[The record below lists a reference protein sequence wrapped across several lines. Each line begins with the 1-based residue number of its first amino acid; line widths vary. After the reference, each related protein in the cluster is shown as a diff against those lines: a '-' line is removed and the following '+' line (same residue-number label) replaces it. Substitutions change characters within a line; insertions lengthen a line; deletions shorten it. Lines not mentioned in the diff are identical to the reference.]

1 MFNKKLLLTPLVLF
15 CLAGCSFKPVTP
27 LKDTSYT
34 STYNE
39 ANINAFWWKEFN
51 DPVLDDLI
59 ASALK
64 YNSDLALALNNI
76 ETARANLGLS
86 KIEYLPNVN
95 YQGKASRGTPSG
107 DLNSYASYSAN
118 AVLNYELDLW
128 GKVRNSVKAKNSLF
142 KATKY
147 DYEAA
152 RLSIASSVANS
163 YFKLLFLKEQESVLR
178 DTLKSYEDTFK
189 FRQNQFS
196 VGAISSIALYQAK
209 TQVDSAKVKLTNV
222 INELSSTNTALAIL
236 TGKSYDEILYKDII
250 TDKAHQPTPPEVPNG
265 VPSDL
270 LLRRADVAASLER
283 LKATNFLVGVARANY
298 FPSFSLTGMF
308 GYTSM
313 EFDRLFIENANSWS
327 AGGSLV
333 GPLLD
338 FGRSAKRVEIANL
351 EQNASFINY
360 DKTLKEAFG
369 EVRNALVGRE
379 NAISKQ
385 TDMANL
391 LNSQEKLYNIANE
404 RFKTGYSDNL
414 ELLDAQ
420 RGYLSARLEYAA
432 SNLEVS
438 NSVVEVFK
446 ALGGGFK
453 VEDNKTKQ
461 MLESNATIIPTSS
474 VNPFKDLN

>member
-1 MFNKKLLLTPLVLF
+1 M
-15 CLAGCSFKPVTP
+15 
-27 LKDTSYT
+27 
-34 STYNE
+34 
-39 ANINAFWWKEFN
+39 
-51 DPVLDDLI
+51 
-59 ASALK
+59 
-64 YNSDLALALNNI
+64 
-76 ETARANLGLS
+76 
-86 KIEYLPNVN
+86 
-95 YQGKASRGTPSG
+95 
-107 DLNSYASYSAN
+107 
-118 AVLNYELDLW
+118 
-128 GKVRNSVKAKNSLF
+128 
-142 KATKY
+142 
-147 DYEAA
+147 
-152 RLSIASSVANS
+152 
-163 YFKLLFLKEQESVLR
+163 
-178 DTLKSYEDTFK
+178 
-189 FRQNQFS
+189 
-196 VGAISSIALYQAK
+196 
-209 TQVDSAKVKLTNV
+209 
-222 INELSSTNTALAIL
+222 
-236 TGKSYDEILYKDII
+236 
-250 TDKAHQPTPPEVPNG
+250 
-265 VPSDL
+265 
-270 LLRRADVAASLER
+270 
-283 LKATNFLVGVARANY
+283 
-298 FPSFSLTGMF
+298 
-308 GYTSM
+308 
-313 EFDRLFIENANSWS
+313 
-327 AGGSLV
+327 
-333 GPLLD
+333 LD

-474 VNPFKDLN
+474 INPFRNLR